1 MEIEKV
7 KWGGGGSGG
16 GWRVG
21 VSADAAIQHSAEK
34 RRVSGG
40 QAPWLSAKLYLW
52 QQCLLSF
59 QNAGFT
65 LSWQVHDH
73 CDYCSAPRQSRFKW
87 SHRLKINKATDQM
100 LHIIGQMFCFV
111 GFISDVTLWC
121 KIHFLQDCYLLYN
134 GTCDKRIPHPTP
146 PHQTAL
152 KTNLLWNPCLHICT
166 MYLPAPKATFLKTPW
181 KSPLIR
187 TSEKTTPSLWPL
199 MGNPSSSQPFFP
211 SKMQRF

>member
-1 MEIEKV
+1 MR
-7 KWGGGGSGG
+7 GSGG

-40 QAPWLSAKLYLW
+40 QAPWLSAKFYLW
-52 QQCLLSF
+52 QQCLFSF
-59 QNAGFT
+59 KNAGFI

-73 CDYCSAPRQSRFKW
+73 CDYCSAGADSNEVIGKKLIK
-87 SHRLKINKATDQM
+87 RLIKCFT
-100 LHIIGQMFCFV
+100 LLGRCFV
-111 GFISDVTLWC
+111 LLVLFQMWPFDVKSNSSKTLFVIYYTMGPVT
-121 KIHFLQDCYLLYN
+121 K
-134 GTCDKRIPHPTP
+134 GSPTP

-181 KSPLIR
+181 KSPLIC

-211 SKMQRF
+211 SKMQQF